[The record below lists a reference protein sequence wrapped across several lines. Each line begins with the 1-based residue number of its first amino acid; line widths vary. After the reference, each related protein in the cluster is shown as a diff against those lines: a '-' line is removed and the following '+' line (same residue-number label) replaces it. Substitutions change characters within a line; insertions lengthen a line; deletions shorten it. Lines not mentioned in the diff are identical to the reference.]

1 MTKRAKIL
9 FLSPYPHNIGPSQRF
24 RFEQYLNFLSEFYE
38 IKQKCFWNKKAWDI
52 LFSDTNIIIKTIYL
66 IIAFAKRKLLFFSI
80 HRYDIIFI
88 HREVAHIGPPI
99 FEWIIKFIFRKKI
112 IYDFDDAI
120 WHLNYS
126 DKNKIA
132 RFFKAPWKVKYI
144 CKWSDKIIVG
154 NEYLAQYAKKF
165 NQNVHII
172 PTTIDTDV
180 HKTCIKKHDSVF
192 LTIGWT
198 GTLTTLKQLE
208 LFLPVLKNLKQ
219 KYNFNFLI
227 ISNEKPQFDI
237 DFQYIE
243 WSAEKEVDDLCNIDI
258 GIMPLPNDE
267 WAKGKCGLKGLQYM
281 ALEIPTVMSAVG
293 VNTEIIQDGKNGL
306 LARNNTEW
314 IEKLS
319 LLINNKDLR
328 NKLGKEGRKTVETK
342 YSVKANKE
350 KYKKIIDSLLP

>member
-1 MTKRAKIL
+1 
-9 FLSPYPHNIGPSQRF
+9 
-24 RFEQYLNFLSEFYE
+24 
-38 IKQKCFWNKKAWDI
+38 
-52 LFSDTNIIIKTIYL
+52 
-66 IIAFAKRKLLFFSI
+66 
-80 HRYDIIFI
+80 
-88 HREVAHIGPPI
+88 
-99 FEWIIKFIFRKKI
+99 
-112 IYDFDDAI
+112 
-120 WHLNYS
+120 
-126 DKNKIA
+126 
-132 RFFKAPWKVKYI
+132 
-144 CKWSDKIIVG
+144 
-154 NEYLAQYAKKF
+154 
-165 NQNVHII
+165 
-172 PTTIDTDV
+172 
-180 HKTCIKKHDSVF
+180 
-192 LTIGWT
+192 
-198 GTLTTLKQLE
+198 
-208 LFLPVLKNLKQ
+208 LKNLKQ